1 MQRKGFA
8 VGAGVLLALSCWVGA
23 EALGQQGSSPSPQTK
38 ESEIG
43 GQKVKLVKTG
53 QAVRKKLIFSV
64 YSVASYIQE
73 GVKVR
78 TAQELIDVDCPKE
91 LHLTMLRTVSG
102 TDMADSLV
110 SILRQNHPSPAFDA
124 EAKALADKIR
134 SGAANNGDH
143 ILITHI
149 PKVGLHFKRV
159 GGEEILIRNV
169 AFSKAM
175 WENYFGKHNVS
186 EDVKSGLLSSLER

>member
-1 MQRKGFA
+1 MQRKGIA
-8 VGAGVLLALSCWVGA
+8 VGAGVLLALSCWGAA
-23 EALGQQGSSPSPQTK
+23 EALGQKGSGSFPQSK

-53 QAVRKKLIFSV
+53 QAVRKKLIISV
-64 YSVASYIQE
+64 YSVAGYIQE

-78 TAQELIDVDCPKE
+78 TAQDLIDVDCPKV

-102 TDMADSLV
+102 ADMAESLV
-110 SILRQNHPSPAFDA
+110 SILRQNHPAPAFDA

-134 SGAANNGDH
+134 SGSAQNGDH

-175 WENYFGKHNVS
+175 WENYFGKHNVG
-186 EDVKSGLLSSLER
+186 EDVKSGLLSALER